1 VREDPSK
8 VIGIYRSEQVAF
20 HNHIYL
26 HVTTIEEKEAMTLK
40 ESEMGYRGGGGGR
53 ERSQKQKQINI
64 IFRPLAFLCQSYR
77 FTS

>member
-1 VREDPSK
+1 MREDPSK

-40 ESEMGYRGGGGGR
+40 ESEMGYLGGEGKGKI
-53 ERSQKQKQINI
+53 SKAKTNQHY
-64 IFRPLAFLCQSYR
+64 F
-77 FTS
+77 